1 MFRNPQHWWLD
12 CHIRSKCVT
21 HKWNTEAENPSKI
34 LPTISGWS
42 DTLFTVLTEFQ
53 TKSQHFNESVNAG
66 TSLLSQELP
75 GSQKLPGMST
85 VLPRRAASG
94 HWGWKRCNYY
104 YETGRRGA
112 PKYCRGQDRKKK
124 IELPGLDKN
133 LYVNL
138 PITVHSYY
146 NNQIHYLCFVS
157 MQTLTHTQ
165 YNRILAIWNRNWVRE
180 NFAGNNVGSLIIC
193 FTWETVKSCD
203 LGSKLFGFD
212 PIMMKGWQN

>member
-1 MFRNPQHWWLD
+1 MFPFSGKSVRGASHSHHNDDAHPLEKLYTFSTGDIYISSYGYTRVCHKLTFDHQLWPCFQWSKLFSQMFRNPQHWWLD

-53 TKSQHFNESVNAG
+53 TKSQHFNESANLMQALHCCHK
-66 TSLLSQELP
+66 SCP
-75 GSQKLPGMST
+75 GLKSCRST

-133 LYVNL
+133 L
-138 PITVHSYY
+138 
-146 NNQIHYLCFVS
+146 
-157 MQTLTHTQ
+157 
-165 YNRILAIWNRNWVRE
+165 
-180 NFAGNNVGSLIIC
+180 
-193 FTWETVKSCD
+193 
-203 LGSKLFGFD
+203 
-212 PIMMKGWQN
+212 